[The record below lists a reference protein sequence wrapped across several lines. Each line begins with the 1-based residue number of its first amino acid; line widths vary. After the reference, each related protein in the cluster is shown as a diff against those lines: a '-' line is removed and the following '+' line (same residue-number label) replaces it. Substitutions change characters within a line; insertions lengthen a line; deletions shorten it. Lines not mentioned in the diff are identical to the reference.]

1 MESLSPGGLTVPM
14 STLESAALIAA
25 TVCTGLMAGLFAAFA
40 YAVMPGLQRTDDRTF
55 TDAMRRINV
64 AILNVWFAIPF
75 GGALVFAVLA
85 AALQL
90 ASDGGAAL
98 GWTGGGLLLYLVTL
112 AITFRVNV
120 PLNDALEAGGSRERF
135 ERPWVRA
142 NIVRAVTSTAALGC
156 LAGALSAGS

>member
-1 MESLSPGGLTVPM
+1 MPAS
-14 STLESAALIAA
+14 SAS
-25 TVCTGLMAGLFAAFA
+25 VVG
-40 YAVMPGLQRTDDRTF
+40 
-55 TDAMRRINV
+55 RR
-64 AILNVWFAIPF
+64 W
-75 GGALVFAVLA
+75 
-85 AALQL
+85 
-90 ASDGGAAL
+90 AL
-98 GWTGGGLLLYLVTL
+98 GWTAGGLLLYLVTL

>member
-1 MESLSPGGLTVPM
+1 MERLTGGGLNGPM

-25 TVCTGLMAGLFAAFA
+25 TICTGLMAGLFAAFA
-40 YAVMPGLQRTDDRTF
+40 YAVMPGLRRADDRTF
-55 TDAMRRINV
+55 TEAMRQINA
-64 AILNVWFAIPF
+64 AILNAWFAIPLA
-75 GGALVFAVLA
+75 GALVFTALA

-90 ASDGGAAL
+90 ASDGRAAL
-98 GWTGGGLLLYLVTL
+98 GWTAGGLVLYLATL

-120 PLNDALEAGGSRERF
+120 PLNDALAAGGSRERF